1 MDSQV
6 IQILELVAALVA
18 AIVAYWQNR
27 RKNQAVEQKRD
38 ADMDRDFAEAR
49 AGNALARKADVIS
62 FFDPG
67 DDTVTKPPTSVPARS
82 WKMGDGTKRWL
93 TSDHPADEQASLL
106 KQIAEAE
113 EQKKSSY
120 IISVPGE
127 YYEIEYGLVK
137 GGGKRKKM
145 PDQ

>member
-6 IQILELVAALVA
+6 IQILELVAALIA

-27 RKNQAVEQKRD
+27 QKNQAVELKRD

-49 AGNALARKADVIS
+49 TSHALAQKADVVS

-67 DDTVTKPPTSVPARS
+67 DDTVTKPPASVPARS
-82 WKMGDGTKRWL
+82 WKMSDGTKQWVA
-93 TSDHPADEQASLL
+93 SDHPPDEQASLL
-106 KQIAEAE
+106 MQIAEAE

-120 IISVPGE
+120 IISAPGA

-137 GGGKRKKM
+137 GGGKGKK
-145 PDQ
+145 